1 MSKQPLTNIKTDEQN
16 FQEPVSALATPELL
30 PTDDPPMATMHP
42 DLAVV
47 TGGPMESGFT
57 QENFCLLSQAPR
69 GRTRKA
75 GSGSFGLTAAKDLAV
90 SIGRNNPWA
99 TTIAVFGIG
108 MGCGA
113 LVSYRVSARRAKSGG
128 DSPLKVVSDFAG
140 RLKRKAAG

>member
-1 MSKQPLTNIKTDEQN
+1 MTKQPLTNPNTDERN
-16 FQEPVSALATPELL
+16 FQDPVPSLATPDLL

-57 QENFCLLSQAPR
+57 QENFCPLPQPSR
-69 GRTRKA
+69 GRKT
-75 GSGSFGLTAAKDLAV
+75 GSFGLSAAKDLAV

-113 LVSYRVSARRAKSGG
+113 LVSYRVSAQRTKSGS

-140 RLKRKAAG
+140 RLKRRAAG

>member
-1 MSKQPLTNIKTDEQN
+1 MSKQPLTNTNTDERN
-16 FQEPVSALATPELL
+16 FQDPVPSMATPDLL
-30 PTDDPPMATMHP
+30 PTDDPPMSTMHP

-47 TGGPMESGFT
+47 TNGPMESGFT
-57 QENFCLLSQAPR
+57 QENFCPLPSR
-69 GRTRKA
+69 GRTRKT
-75 GSGSFGLTAAKDLAV
+75 GSFGLSAARDLAA

-113 LVSYRVSARRAKSGG
+113 LVSYRVSARRAQSGA

-140 RLKRKAAG
+140 RLKRRAAG